1 MILVEVKGLPIGAL
15 TIIVLPTIDIQV
27 MSDYDLLDEYYY
39 PLSDE
44 DFDNRYAW
52 INSDYGPEWMLC
64 TCIPTA
70 YNTECTYYSI

>member
-1 MILVEVKGLPIGAL
+1 MILVEVKRLSIGAV
-15 TIIVLPTIDIQV
+15 TIIVLPTIIDIQV

-52 INSDYGPEWMLC
+52 INSGYGPALY
-64 TCIPTA
+64 TYCI
-70 YNTECTYYSI
+70 